1 MNTTPY
7 KPLNKLLFDV
17 YIVLYH
23 ADTELR
29 CDRLIFNELQ
39 KKKKNQ
45 KKRNFIIPLIFQILA
60 YAWKSVLQTLEPLQ
74 ANLRNF

>member
-7 KPLNKLLFDV
+7 KPLNELLFDV

-39 KKKKNQ
+39 KKKKNT
-45 KKRNFIIPLIFQILA
+45 KKKEFYNSSYFSNSCTCMKISSSNIRTT
-60 YAWKSVLQTLEPLQ
+60 SS
-74 ANLRNF
+74 